1 MTTTV
6 KTIREIELEIEL
18 AKSRQQ
24 IIVLSIMKMQADYA
38 FQEQEIDRFN
48 REMVELVAQVS
59 EE

>member
-24 IIVLSIMKMQADYA
+24 IIRLSIMKMQADYA
-38 FQEQEIDRFN
+38 FQEQEIERFN
-48 REMVELVAQVS
+48 CEMVSLIKQE
-59 EE
+59 

>member
-24 IIVLSIMKMQADYA
+24 IIRLSIMKMHADYA
-38 FQEQEIDRFN
+38 FQEQEIERFN
-48 REMVELVAQVS
+48 CEMVSLIKQE
-59 EE
+59 

>member
-24 IIVLSIMKMQADYA
+24 IIGLSIMKMQADYA

-48 REMVELVAQVS
+48 REMVELVAQAS